1 MKNNKQQKI
10 KCSKCQELLQV
21 LGELLYCY
29 TDHHSQSGIEKDDKV
44 GRLAMLNL
52 ALSRAYAVAEKT
64 SGNLEKTL
72 GENNEEQKIEKEDS
86 EL

>member
-1 MKNNKQQKI
+1 MKDNKQQKI
-10 KCSKCQELLQV
+10 KCPECQELLQA

-52 ALSRAYAVAEKT
+52 ALSNAYAVAEKA
-64 SGNLEKTL
+64 SGNPHYQPVGNPGYT
-72 GENNEEQKIEKEDS
+72 NE
-86 EL
+86 